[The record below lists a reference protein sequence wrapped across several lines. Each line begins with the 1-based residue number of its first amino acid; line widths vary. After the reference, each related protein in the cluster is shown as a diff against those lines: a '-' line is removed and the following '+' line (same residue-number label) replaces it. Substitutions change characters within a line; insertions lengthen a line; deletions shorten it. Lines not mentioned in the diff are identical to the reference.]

1 MRSPNYDKY
10 PATRT
15 EGALFHGWD
24 AIRDALEAT
33 DVFNGLIGTLV
44 MNSET
49 HNPVM
54 ACEVFEFQT
63 NEAGEHIKVPI
74 KTVDAVTD

>member
-24 AIRDALEAT
+24 AIREALDRERRGPLAAPVCMKMKSSAACCPVSAGSSGCAT
-33 DVFNGLIGTLV
+33 
-44 MNSET
+44 
-49 HNPVM
+49 
-54 ACEVFEFQT
+54 
-63 NEAGEHIKVPI
+63 
-74 KTVDAVTD
+74 

>member
-1 MRSPNYDKY
+1 
-10 PATRT
+10 
-15 EGALFHGWD
+15 
-24 AIRDALEAT
+24 
-33 DVFNGLIGTLV
+33 

-63 NEAGEHIKVPI
+63 NDGAHVKVPV
-74 KTVDAVTD
+74 KTVEAVTD